1 VNLVFLGP
9 LGAGKGTQAQLLQER
24 EGIPQISTGDMLR
37 QAMVEGTELGRKAK
51 AYVDRGELVPDDV
64 MIGLIEERLRQPDTR
79 RGFVLDGFPRTL
91 PQAEALDRLLKAQGR
106 TLDAVVYFKVS
117 DETIIR
123 RLSGRR
129 VCRKAAHIFHL
140 DSNPPRAPGRC
151 DFDGSELFQ
160 REDDKEDT
168 VRHRLEVYH
177 RQTEPLVEFYRSRG
191 ILEAI
196 DAEADIDVVYERL
209 RRILSARVE
218 SH

>member
-37 QAMVEGTELGRKAK
+37 KATADGTELGRKAK
-51 AYVDRGELVPDDV
+51 TYVDRGELVPDDV
-64 MIGLIEERLRQPDTR
+64 MIELIEERLRQPDTR

-91 PQAEALDRLLKAQGR
+91 GQAQALDRLLRDAGR
-106 TLDAVVYFKVS
+106 SLDAVVYFRVS

-140 DSNPPRAPGRC
+140 DSHPPRIPGRC

-160 REDDKEDT
+160 REDDKEQT

-191 ILEAI
+191 ILETI

-209 RRILSARVE
+209 REILSARVE
-218 SH
+218 PH

>member
-1 VNLVFLGP
+1 MNLVFLGP
-9 LGAGKGTQAQLLQER
+9 LGAGKGTQAQMLRER

-37 QAMVEGTELGRKAK
+37 QAMVEEKELGRKAK
-51 AYVDRGELVPDDV
+51 TFVDRGELVPDDV
-64 MIGLIEERLRQPDTR
+64 MIGLMEERLRQPDTR

-91 PQAEALDRLLKAQGR
+91 AQAHALDRLLRVEGR
-106 TLDAVVYFKVS
+106 TLDAVVYFRVS
-117 DETIIR
+117 DETIIS

-140 DSNPPRAPGRC
+140 DSHPPRVSGRC
-151 DFDGSELFQ
+151 DVDGSELFQ

-177 RQTEPLVEFYRSRG
+177 QQTEPLVEFYRSRG

-196 DAEADIDVVYERL
+196 DAEADIDVVHERL
-209 RRILSARVE
+209 RRILSERVE
-218 SH
+218 TH

>member
-1 VNLVFLGP
+1 MNLVFLGP
-9 LGAGKGTQAQLLQER
+9 LGAGKGTQAQMLRER

-37 QAMVEGTELGRKAK
+37 QAMVEETDLGRKARSF
-51 AYVDRGELVPDDV
+51 VDRGELVPDDV
-64 MIGLIEERLRQPDTR
+64 MIGLIDERLRQPDTR

-91 PQAEALDRLLKAQGR
+91 AQAEALDRVLRAEGR
-106 TLDAVVYFKVS
+106 TLDAVVYYKVS
-117 DETIIR
+117 DETIIS

-140 DSNPPRAPGRC
+140 DSHPPRVSGRC
-151 DFDGSELFQ
+151 DVDGSELFQ

-177 RQTEPLVEFYRSRG
+177 QQTEPLVEFYRSRG

-196 DAEADIDVVYERL
+196 DAEADIDVVHERL
-209 RRILSARVE
+209 RRILSERVE
-218 SH
+218 TH

>member
-1 VNLVFLGP
+1 MNLVFLGP

>member
-1 VNLVFLGP
+1 MNLVFLGP

-37 QAMVEGTELGRKAK
+37 RAMAEGTELGRKAK

-64 MIGLIEERLRQPDTR
+64 MIGLIQERLRQPDTR

-91 PQAEALDRLLKAQGR
+91 PQAEALDRHLRTQGR

-209 RRILSARVE
+209 RGILSARVE

>member
-24 EGIPQISTGDMLR
+24 ERIPQISTGDMLR
-37 QAMVEGTELGRKAK
+37 RAMTEGTELGRKAK

-64 MIGLIEERLRQPDTR
+64 MIGLIEERLQQPDTR

-91 PQAEALDRLLKAQGR
+91 GQAQALDRLLRNAGR
-106 TLDAVVYFKVS
+106 SLDAVVYFRIS
-117 DETIIR
+117 DDTIIQ

-129 VCRKAAHIFHL
+129 VCRKAAHIFQV
-140 DSNPPRAPGRC
+140 DTNPPRVPGRC
-151 DFDGSELFQ
+151 DLDGSELFQ
-160 REDDKEDT
+160 REDDKEQT
-168 VRHRLEVYH
+168 VRHRLDVYH

-191 ILEAI
+191 ILETI

-209 RRILSARVE
+209 REILSARVE
-218 SH
+218 PH

>member
-1 VNLVFLGP
+1 MNLVFLGP
-9 LGAGKGTQAQLLQER
+9 LGAGKGTQAQMLRER

-37 QAMVEGTELGRKAK
+37 QAMAEGTELGRKAK

-91 PQAEALDRLLKAQGR
+91 AQAHGLDRFLRAEGR
-106 TLDAVVYFKVS
+106 TLDAVVYFQIS

-140 DSNPPRAPGRC
+140 DSHPPRVTGRC

-177 RQTEPLVEFYRSRG
+177 QQTEPLVEFYRSRG

>member
-1 VNLVFLGP
+1 MNLVFLGP

-91 PQAEALDRLLKAQGR
+91 PQAEALDRFLKAQGR